1 MFFLNRKKKTFLK
14 KDVERRK
21 MAKMLCFEAP
31 QKQSL
36 GEGAAQKS
44 LKEQIPRSQ
53 AYSSP
58 RTLWKEIL
66 QHLNPFAEN
75 QHLEKLTK

>member
-1 MFFLNRKKKTFLK
+1 M
-14 KDVERRK
+14 ERRK

-75 QHLEKLTK
+75 QHLEKLSDKIMAAL

>member
-1 MFFLNRKKKTFLK
+1 
-14 KDVERRK
+14 

-75 QHLEKLTK
+75 KHLEKLTKLWLLCEEYK